1 MNSLEKKA
9 KETFIRFW
17 DAIIIPD
24 AKSIKEALSL
34 LHDDFGGYGTGQ
46 LEKFAGRKYMAWF
59 LDEQAKQMP
68 GGATY
73 KIHEIKCNAVEDSV
87 VEIFADM
94 SFEFYTPRG
103 SVFMDSIRATALL
116 VNFDADMLFTHL
128 HTSVPDQSAVDN
140 AIIPGATEPRI
151 YEEVTILF
159 TDFKG
164 FTTLTSTIPPKKLL
178 SELNEIFAN
187 FDQIMLK
194 NNLTKIKIIGDAY
207 MAAAGINESDDH
219 AIEAVAAAKQILAF
233 LAERNSSSP
242 IKWNTR
248 IGIHSGRVIGGVI
261 GSRNFYF
268 DLYGDSVNLA
278 SAVEQAGAPD
288 KINISAYTYG
298 LVQGKYDCEHRG
310 KIEIKDGRRIDMYFV
325 N

>member
-17 DAIIIPD
+17 DAIVISD
-24 AKSIKEALSL
+24 AKSIKEVLAL
-34 LHDDFGGYGTGQ
+34 LHDDFGGYGTGL

-68 GGATY
+68 GGASY
-73 KIHEIKCNAVEDSV
+73 KIHEIKCNAVEETV

-103 SVFMDSIRATALL
+103 SVFMDTIRATAVLIDS
-116 VNFDADMLFTHL
+116 NGDMVFTHL
-128 HTSVPDQSAVDN
+128 HTSVPDRSAVDD

-151 YEEVTILF
+151 YEDVSILF
-159 TDFKG
+159 TDFTG
-164 FTTLTSTIPPKKLL
+164 FTTLTSTIPPRKLL
-178 SELNEIFAN
+178 SELNEIFAH
-187 FDQIMLK
+187 FDKIMLN
-194 NNLTKIKIIGDAY
+194 NNLTKIKTIGDAY
-207 MAAAGINESDDH
+207 MAAAGFKKSSDH
-219 AIEAVAAAKQILAF
+219 AIGAVTAAKQILEY
-233 LAERNSSSP
+233 LAKRNSSSA

-248 IGIHSGRVIGGVI
+248 IGIHSGQVIGGVI
-261 GSRNFYF
+261 GSRDFYF

-298 LVQGKYDCEHRG
+298 LVQGKFDCEHRG
-310 KIEIKDGRRIDMYFV
+310 KIEIKDGRMIDMYFV